1 MQAKRKLSKVEKRT
15 QNAQEYVLGLRNK
28 KRLAVAVTCEK
39 KIKRGGGIITTDGK
53 KRGKKEKESRKFV
66 LLYGCLQMCMCL
78 CIDHL

>member
-39 KIKRGGGIITTDGK
+39 KKGGGRNHNNRRKEEREKGK
-53 KRGKKEKESRKFV
+53 GK
-66 LLYGCLQMCMCL
+66 
-78 CIDHL
+78 

>member
-39 KIKRGGGIITTDGK
+39 KNKKGGRNHNNRRKEEREKGK
-53 KRGKKEKESRKFV
+53 GK
-66 LLYGCLQMCMCL
+66 
-78 CIDHL
+78 

>member
-39 KIKRGGGIITTDGK
+39 KIKGGRNHNNRRKEEREKGK
-53 KRGKKEKESRKFV
+53 GK
-66 LLYGCLQMCMCL
+66 
-78 CIDHL
+78 